1 MFSHLE
7 DQQFTRLVSCVKQ
20 TNYTK
25 GTAIVN
31 QGDIGKE
38 MFMIQSGM
46 VYALVKDQ
54 KSNTVEENQES
65 KSSKYSKRKRASIA
79 YMEST
84 VVDIYIPPPSFK
96 LVPLSLPRSPL
107 SKTPQTCHFFNVIN
121 ILSLLHTHITLLSI
135 LLFSFNVN
143 ISFFLQVLLI
153 L

>member
-65 KSSKYSKRKRASIA
+65 KSSKCSKRKRAEHRVYGKHCS
-79 YMEST
+79 
-84 VVDIYIPPPSFK
+84 
-96 LVPLSLPRSPL
+96 
-107 SKTPQTCHFFNVIN
+107 
-121 ILSLLHTHITLLSI
+121 
-135 LLFSFNVN
+135 
-143 ISFFLQVLLI
+143 
-153 L
+153 